1 MNSCPGSGRS
11 SITKTLSAWTLSL
24 DKWALLTIMRL
35 STSNSIFLRWCLKL
49 PSTMCQWRGSSSSIS
64 IFQWRGNFYIW
75 LNNTNI
81 STGRKWQLRILK
93 VDPSWAAK
101 FTLIWGKRTSFSG
114 SSSMGIN
121 GGTLWTPSIGKSGR
135 KYKET
140 RNAIS
145 NNSKKNT
152 DIKMK
157 RCRMG
162 SSLMCTFDYGTDSMI
177 IKRLIF
183 YSLSYL

>member
-1 MNSCPGSGRS
+1 
-11 SITKTLSAWTLSL
+11 
-24 DKWALLTIMRL
+24 
-35 STSNSIFLRWCLKL
+35 
-49 PSTMCQWRGSSSSIS
+49 
-64 IFQWRGNFYIW
+64 
-75 LNNTNI
+75 
-81 STGRKWQLRILK
+81 
-93 VDPSWAAK
+93 
-101 FTLIWGKRTSFSG
+101 
-114 SSSMGIN
+114 MGIN

-157 RCRMG
+157 RGRMG

-183 YSLSYL
+183 YSRSYL